1 MVKKNIFKNS
11 RVVSAH
17 VWIFASFSASSMAF
31 FLALFSGVE
40 RLEDNSFLQMSANMF
55 AVSLVFTSTLAIIIS
70 LLEKEVK
77 LLHKLN
83 QSDYFGWVFT
93 IGTTSFLLAIVL
105 LLFSFSMTIGVL
117 GVISIMVVLTL
128 FWLTNKELSEQVE
141 K

>member
-1 MVKKNIFKNS
+1 
-11 RVVSAH
+11 
-17 VWIFASFSASSMAF
+17 MAF

-40 RLEDNSFLQMSANMF
+40 RLEDNSILQMSANMF
-55 AVSLVFTSTLAIIIS
+55 AVSLVFNSTLAIIIS

-117 GVISIMVVLTL
+117 GVISIMLLLTL